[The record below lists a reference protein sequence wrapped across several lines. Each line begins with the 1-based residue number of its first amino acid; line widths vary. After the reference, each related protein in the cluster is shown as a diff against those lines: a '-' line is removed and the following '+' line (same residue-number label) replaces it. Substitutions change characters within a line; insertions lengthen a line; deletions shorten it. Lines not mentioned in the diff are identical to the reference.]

1 MTLQGTN
8 FSPFRCVPSELAWPD
23 HSSQSCFLMRHQLFP
38 MMTVSTVCVRQG
50 FIFLE
55 VLVNVIL
62 KTKLINVDVSV
73 HGKER
78 YEKVRVLNWPYLS
91 I

>member
-8 FSPFRCVPSELAWPD
+8 FSPFRRVPSELAWPD
-23 HSSQSCFLMRHQLFP
+23 HSSQSCFLIRHQLFP

-62 KTKLINVDVSV
+62 KTKLVNVDVSV
-73 HGKER
+73 HGNGR
-78 YEKVRVLNWPYLS
+78 
-91 I
+91 